1 MISNFEQIK
10 AQLAELANVINAFK
24 SEAVQLR
31 IVELIFQN
39 VPTPSTQ
46 GEAPEKQRTR
56 RRRAAKRTKTTVVGA
71 EGEPP
76 TKGKKART
84 GKAGPAA
91 VLNELIG
98 ENYFSTKKTLG
109 DIINH
114 CSAKKA
120 RNFKPNELSTPL
132 ARFVRDNRLKRDK
145 NKDGQFE
152 YHA

>member
-1 MISNFEQIK
+1 MISNFEQMK

-46 GEAPEKQRTR
+46 GEAPEKQRIR

-76 TKGKKART
+76 TKAKPPRRIVG
-84 GKAGPAA
+84 AA
-91 VLNELIG
+91 
-98 ENYFSTKKTLG
+98 
-109 DIINH
+109 
-114 CSAKKA
+114 
-120 RNFKPNELSTPL
+120 
-132 ARFVRDNRLKRDK
+132 
-145 NKDGQFE
+145 
-152 YHA
+152 